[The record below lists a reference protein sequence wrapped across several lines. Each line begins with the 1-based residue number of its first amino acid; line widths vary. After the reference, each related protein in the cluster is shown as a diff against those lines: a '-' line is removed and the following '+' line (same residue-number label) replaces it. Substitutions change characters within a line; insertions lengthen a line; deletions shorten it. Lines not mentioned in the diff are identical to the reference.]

1 MIRTSLAVFGT
12 AAVLFLQ
19 PAVAQEVSVE
29 ISAVEL
35 ASKEGAAK
43 VYRKLEKR
51 AARACGV
58 EERLSPAERNARKA
72 CAADLLEQFVA
83 SADHSM
89 LTAAH
94 ERPVRFAEAR

>member
-1 MIRTSLAVFGT
+1 MIRTSLAVLGT
-12 AAVLFLQ
+12 AAVLVLQ
-19 PAVAQEVSVE
+19 PAAAQNISVE
-29 ISAVEL
+29 ISATEL

-43 VYRKLEKR
+43 VYRQLEKR
-51 AARACGV
+51 AARACGLG
-58 EERLSPAERNARKA
+58 ERLSPAERNARKA

-94 ERPVRFAEAR
+94 GRPLRFAAAR